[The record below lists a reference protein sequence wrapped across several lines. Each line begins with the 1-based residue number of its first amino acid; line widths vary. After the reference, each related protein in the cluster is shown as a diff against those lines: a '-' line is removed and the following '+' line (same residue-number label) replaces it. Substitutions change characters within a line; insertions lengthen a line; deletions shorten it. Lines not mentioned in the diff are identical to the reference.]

1 MKTFLYIIFFISIS
15 VFGQEPIETTFIS
28 KAPLDAETIVGLD
41 NFGTIYFI
49 KHNTLY
55 KFDESRNY
63 SYSNVQYGKITTANS
78 FNPLKITIFYED
90 FNSAIILDNRFAEI
104 IKIDFSSLEFY
115 KNVTFVSTA
124 NDNALWLFNQ
134 DIQQLELF
142 NYKSN
147 NTLATTLPTQSEALD
162 LISNYNYCW
171 MLTEKFLYKY
181 NYFGSLVYKVKN
193 DGFTSIIEDNEQVY
207 LTKENNLYFFNEA
220 EQVFQLIETP
230 KLLTKQFLVTN
241 ETLYIYDSKNLHKFQ
256 LNK

>member
-1 MKTFLYIIFFISIS
+1 
-15 VFGQEPIETTFIS
+15 
-28 KAPLDAETIVGLD
+28 
-41 NFGTIYFI
+41 
-49 KHNTLY
+49 
-55 KFDESRNY
+55 
-63 SYSNVQYGKITTANS
+63 
-78 FNPLKITIFYED
+78 
-90 FNSAIILDNRFAEI
+90 
-104 IKIDFSSLEFY
+104 
-115 KNVTFVSTA
+115 
-124 NDNALWLFNQ
+124 
-134 DIQQLELF
+134 
-142 NYKSN
+142 
-147 NTLATTLPTQSEALD
+147 
-162 LISNYNYCW
+162 